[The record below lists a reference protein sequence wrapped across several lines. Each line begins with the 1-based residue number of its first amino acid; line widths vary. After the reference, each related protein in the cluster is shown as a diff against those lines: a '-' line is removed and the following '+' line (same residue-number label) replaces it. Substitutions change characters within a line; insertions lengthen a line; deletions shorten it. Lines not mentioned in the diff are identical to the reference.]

1 MRKYLAQFVLIVFI
15 TLVSLPAFAQA
26 KTSGKPDAGRP
37 AAAAQPASAEAALP
51 KPKFNISRFKG
62 PIGKRYVLPDGMIL
76 LVKEE
81 RSLPMVT
88 ISMIIRAGAVD
99 EPYKKAGLAH
109 LTAALLT
116 KGAAG
121 MSAMDISGKIDFMG
135 ASLGVGGSADY
146 AVAHLTVLKKDL
158 GAGFSL
164 FSKVLIKP
172 TFAQSEI
179 NRMKKDVKAGILRE
193 EQSPSYVAQKA
204 YQKMVFGGKSPYGRP
219 VEGTAASLDAITR
232 DDIVSFHKEFYVP
245 NNCIMAVVGD
255 ISPAEAKG
263 LVAKYMASWKRKKAP
278 KPSIPA
284 PPKMALRRKY
294 INRDVTQATILMGH
308 VGVARDNPD
317 YYKLYV
323 MNYILGGGGFVSRI
337 LNTIRDNMGLAYD
350 AYSYFDAHKYSGAY
364 TVGMQTKNDTAKKA
378 MEETL
383 KIIKNMK
390 TAPVTDK
397 EISDAK
403 DFIYGSFARRMDTDS
418 KMADLLAQ
426 VEFYRLGLNY
436 FEVYYNGI
444 HNVTK
449 KDVLDVAKKY
459 LHPGKMD
466 IVVVGNLKAAGLK

>member
-1 MRKYLAQFVLIVFI
+1 MKRLPKAALLTIFLFAL
-15 TLVSLPAFAQA
+15 LCSPAFAQPKA
-26 KTSGKPDAGRP
+26 PGKPAARP
-37 AAAAQPASAEAALP
+37 ASTSAEAALP
-51 KPKFNISRFKG
+51 KPVFNISRFKG
-62 PIGKRYVLPDGMIL
+62 PIGKRYVLKDGMIL

-88 ISMIIRAGAVD
+88 ISMIIRAGSVM
-99 EPYKKAGLAH
+99 EPYRKAGLAH

-121 MSAMDISGKIDFMG
+121 MGAMDISGKIDFIG
-135 ASLGVGGSADY
+135 ASLGVGGSTDY

-158 GAGFSL
+158 NTGFSL
-164 FSKVLIKP
+164 LSKVLIQP

-179 NRMKKDVKAGILRE
+179 DRTKKDIKAGILRE

-204 YQKMVFGGKSPYGRP
+204 YQEMVFGGESPYGRP

-232 DDIVSFHKEFYVP
+232 DDIVAFHNDFYAP

-255 ISPAEAKG
+255 ITPAEAKG
-263 LVAKYMASWKRKKAP
+263 LVDKYMAGWKQKKIP
-278 KPSIPA
+278 KPIIPA

-308 VGVARDNPD
+308 VGVARENPD

-350 AYSYFDAHKYSGAY
+350 AYSYFDARKYSGTY
-364 TVGMQTKNDTAKKA
+364 TVGMQTKNDTAKEA
-378 MEETL
+378 MKETL

-390 TAPVTDK
+390 AAEVSDK
-397 EISDAK
+397 ELSDAK
-403 DFIYGSFARRMDTDS
+403 NFIYGSFARKMDTDS

-426 VEFYRLGLNY
+426 VEFYKLGINY
-436 FEVYYNGI
+436 FEMYYNGI
-444 HNVTK
+444 KNVTK
-449 KDVLDVAKKY
+449 EDVLKVAREY
-459 LHPGKMD
+459 LHPDKMD
-466 IVVVGNLKAAGLK
+466 IVVVGNMKAAGIK

>member
-1 MRKYLAQFVLIVFI
+1 MRKYLAEFLLIILIAV
-15 TLVSLPAFAQA
+15 VSSPAFAQA
-26 KTSGKPDAGRP
+26 KASEKP
-37 AAAAQPASAEAALP
+37 AAHPPSTSAEAALP

-62 PIGKRYVLPDGMIL
+62 PIGKRYVLKDGMIL

-88 ISMIIRAGAVD
+88 ISMIIRAGSVE
-99 EPYKKAGLAH
+99 EPYRKAGLAH

-121 MSAMDISGKIDFMG
+121 MSAMDISGKTDFIG
-135 ASLGVGGSADY
+135 ASLGVGGDTDY

-158 GAGFSL
+158 DTGFSL
-164 FSKVLIKP
+164 LSKVLIQP
-172 TFAQSEI
+172 TFAQEEI
-179 NRMKKDVKAGILRE
+179 DRTEKDIKAGILRE
-193 EQSPSYVAQKA
+193 EQHPGYVAQKA
-204 YQKMVFGGKSPYGRP
+204 YQKMVFGDENAYGRP
-219 VEGTAASLDAITR
+219 VEGTAASLDTITR
-232 DDIVSFHKEFYVP
+232 DDIVAFHNDFYVP

-255 ISPAEAKG
+255 ITPAEAKG
-263 LVAKYMASWKRKKAP
+263 LVDKYMAGWKQKKVP

-284 PPKMALRRKY
+284 LPKMALRRKY

-350 AYSYFDAHKYSGAY
+350 AYSYFDARKYSGAY

-383 KIIKNMK
+383 NIIKNMK
-390 TAPVTDK
+390 AGEVSDK
-397 EISDAK
+397 ELSDAK
-403 DFIYGSFARRMDTDS
+403 DFIYGSFARKMDTDS

-426 VEFYRLGLNY
+426 VEFYKLGLNY

-444 HNVTK
+444 HSVTK
-449 KDVLDVAKKY
+449 KDVLDVAREY
-459 LHPGKMD
+459 LHPDKMD
-466 IVVVGNLKAAGLK
+466 IVVVGNLKAARIK

>member
-1 MRKYLAQFVLIVFI
+1 MRKYLAQIILIVFI
-15 TLVSLPAFAQA
+15 MLASLPAFAQDKA
-26 KTSGKPDAGRP
+26 SKATAAGR
-37 AAAAQPASAEAALP
+37 PASAEAALP
-51 KPKFNISRFKG
+51 KPKFDVSRFKG

-88 ISMIIRAGAVD
+88 ISMIIRAGSVM

-121 MSAMDISGKIDFMG
+121 MSAMDISGKIDFIG
-135 ASLGVGGSADY
+135 ASLGVGGSTDY
-146 AVAHLTVLKKDL
+146 AAAHLTVLKKDL
-158 GAGFSL
+158 DTGFSL
-164 FSKVLIKP
+164 LSKVLIQP
-172 TFAQSEI
+172 TFAQPEI
-179 NRMKKDVKAGILRE
+179 DRTKKDIKAGILRE
-193 EQSPSYVAQKA
+193 EQSPGYVAQKA
-204 YQKMVFGGKSPYGRP
+204 YQKMVFGEENPYGRP

-232 DDIVSFHKEFYVP
+232 NDIVAFHKDFYVP

-255 ISPAEAKG
+255 ITPAEAKG
-263 LVAKYMASWKRKKAP
+263 LVYKYMGGWKQKKAP

-284 PPKMALRRKY
+284 LPKTALRRKY
-294 INRDVTQATILMGH
+294 INREVTQATILMGH

-337 LNTIRDNMGLAYD
+337 LNTIRDNMGLAYN
-350 AYSYFDAHKYSGAY
+350 AYCYFDARKYSGAY

-390 TAPVTDK
+390 AALVSDK
-397 EISDAK
+397 ELSDAK

-449 KDVLDVAKKY
+449 EDVLDVAKKY
-459 LHPGKMD
+459 LHPDKMD